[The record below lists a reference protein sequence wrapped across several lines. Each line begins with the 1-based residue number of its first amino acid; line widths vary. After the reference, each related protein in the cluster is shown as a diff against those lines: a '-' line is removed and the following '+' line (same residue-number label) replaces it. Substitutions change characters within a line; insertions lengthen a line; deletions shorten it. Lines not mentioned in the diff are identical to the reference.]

1 MCWCWCWCI
10 ALVMLVLVLAR
21 VLVLVGMDVDVGEVN
36 WWWSIRVATIY
47 STISIHGS
55 ELVYILPPRI

>member
-1 MCWCWCWCI
+1 
-10 ALVMLVLVLAR
+10 MLVLVLAR
-21 VLVLVGMDVDVGEVN
+21 VLVLVGMDVDVGEVI